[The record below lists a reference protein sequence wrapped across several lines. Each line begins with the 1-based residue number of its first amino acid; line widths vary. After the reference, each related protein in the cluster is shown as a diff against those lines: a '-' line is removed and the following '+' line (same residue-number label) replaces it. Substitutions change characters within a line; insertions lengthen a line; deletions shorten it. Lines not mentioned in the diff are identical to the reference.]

1 MPNDRAPVLLCVPT
15 LIVLVGVAYMS
26 QLYPIAL
33 NGGGFFGQDPAY
45 QYLFAGVDI
54 LQGHAPAHTDHPGT
68 PLQSLIAMTILLVW
82 GVRHLIGLT
91 EQGVFESVLIS
102 PEIYLV
108 SVSAILLLAGA
119 VAAFALGRRVWRV
132 TGSVLTGIACQ
143 VTPLL
148 FVLVSPYIVYPT
160 PEAALLVIS
169 VSLMAVLTPALLSS
183 PLASG
188 MNPIRISARG
198 AIAAGVLCGIGVAVK
213 ITFVP
218 LVGLLISLWS
228 FRLLWRAVVA
238 MVAAWSIGVLPIW
251 SRLPGMFSWF
261 HKVLTHSEL
270 HGLGE
275 QASFSAQ
282 QYKQS
287 IIQVMNMFPL
297 LYDVALVVLV
307 VVVVGIVRMAFEISP
322 VSKRIAATINRTGRE
337 ISAREFVPP
346 LALLLALAG
355 QTVMVAKH
363 PGPTYMTA
371 VLPVAVMG
379 AAWVLYAQRLVPLP
393 GRVRPWIA
401 AVWLVM
407 LGYAS
412 VNTSWASYAG
422 LRAIHQAGETS
433 RNKILSEVS
442 RYPNPVMIGTFNC
455 NFPECALWFG
465 MLMVPEMELKMDRV
479 TPDFYHFDIFGRRL
493 HLPGVG
499 ELSPEATA
507 DTVNRLVESGRP
519 VFLVSPPYDQ
529 LAQFRLE
536 KISGDHIQNLYRV
549 TGYERP
555 N

>member
-1 MPNDRAPVLLCVPT
+1 MPKERSIFLLGVPA
-15 LIVLVGVAYMS
+15 LIVLVGVAIMS

-68 PLQSLIAMTILLVW
+68 PVQSLIALTILLVW
-82 GVRHLIGLT
+82 GVRSLLGFAG
-91 EQGVFESVLIS
+91 QGIFESVLS
-102 PEIYLV
+102 TPELYMA
-108 SVSAILLLAGA
+108 SVSAILLLLGA
-119 VAAFALGRRVWRV
+119 LAAYFLGRRVLQV
-132 TGSVLTGIACQ
+132 TGSQIAGVSCQ

-148 FVLVSPYIVYPT
+148 FALVSPYIVYPT

-169 VSLMAVLTPALLSS
+169 VGLMAVLVPALLGSRVEKATIG
-183 PLASG
+183 PA
-188 MNPIRISARG
+188 G
-198 AIAAGVLCGIGVAVK
+198 AVLAGVLCGIGVAVK

-228 FRLLWRAVVA
+228 FRLIWRAVLA
-238 MVAAWSIGVLPIW
+238 MVAAWCFGVLPIW
-251 SRLPGMFSWF
+251 SRLPAMFGWF
-261 HKVLTHSEL
+261 NKVLTHSEL
-270 HGLGE
+270 HGRGDE
-275 QASFSAQ
+275 AVFNVQH
-282 QYKQS
+282 YKQS
-287 IIQVMNMFPL
+287 IVSVMNMFPL
-297 LYDVALVVLV
+297 LYDVATVVLAV
-307 VVVVGIVRMAFEISP
+307 LVLGLARRAVGVMCQS
-322 VSKRIAATINRTGRE
+322 AATRAE
-337 ISAREFVPP
+337 VASSAWGAPGMREFVPP
-346 LALLLALAG
+346 LTLLLVLAA
-355 QTVMVAKH
+355 QTLMVAKH
-363 PGPTYMTA
+363 PGPTYMIA

-379 AAWVLYAQRLVPLP
+379 GAWLLFAQRMVRLP
-393 GRVRPWIA
+393 ESIRPWLA
-401 AVWLVM
+401 GVWLIV
-407 LGYAS
+407 LGVGS
-412 VNTSWASYAG
+412 VNASWAGYGKVRS
-422 LRAIHQAGETS
+422 IHQAGERSRDAVLSETS
-433 RNKILSEVS
+433 RFKNPIL
-442 RYPNPVMIGTFNC
+442 IGTFNC
-455 NFPECALWFG
+455 NLPECALWFG